1 VQTSQVST
9 NSEPGLRERKKQQT
23 RRRLEQAAVAIVAE
37 DGLDALTIDAISERA
52 EVSPRTFFNYFD
64 SKEDAILGLGTE
76 EATRRAVSDAV
87 DEIPPGPVVDSI
99 LELLMRASDSAM
111 LDHGLRERRRA
122 ILRDHPEL
130 LGRHFSHI
138 GRMLDPLAKGV
149 QSLMTRGGAASD
161 SPASDNG
168 AEADEPTAPDPHA
181 QILLMMCGAALR
193 AATLELSPGHAD
205 LPADTSLALLH
216 TRAAALVRES
226 IERLS

>member
-1 VQTSQVST
+1 MSRST
-9 NSEPGLRERKKQQT
+9 APGLRERKKQQT
-23 RRRLEQAAVAIVAE
+23 RRRLEQAAVAIVVE
-37 DGLDALTIDAISERA
+37 DGLDALTVDAISERA

-64 SKEDAILGLGTE
+64 SKEDAIFGLGTE
-76 EATRRAVSDAV
+76 EATRRSVEVAVA
-87 DEIPPGPVVDSI
+87 EIAPGPLIDSI

-130 LGRHFSHI
+130 LGHHFSHI
-138 GRMLDPLAKGV
+138 GRMLDPLAEGV
-149 QSLMTRGGAASD
+149 ESLMARSDAASD
-161 SPASDNG
+161 DTASDD
-168 AEADEPTAPDPHA
+168 AASDDAAATDEPTGPDPHA
-181 QILLMMCGAALR
+181 QILLMACGAALR

-205 LPADTSLALLH
+205 LPTDTSVALLH